1 MATLPSDPFPT
12 QTSCAHLNDALLS
25 NRPQN
30 SYLTLPG
37 LLNINCLSEDH
48 NNIRRQ
54 PLKMSFHVEPSA
66 MFNSMNTT
74 LEKQEQES
82 CYSQQTQ
89 LSSRLLPLYSSHR
102 PISDMNLSYSDSTA
116 LLCPL
121 DTYCTPAFPGQLGG
135 TALPPGGGSGGGAG
149 EALDGGGGG

>member
-12 QTSCAHLNDALLS
+12 QTSCAHLNDALFS

-48 NNIRRQ
+48 NNRRRQ
-54 PLKMSFHVEPSA
+54 PLKMSFHVKPSA

-82 CYSQQTQ
+82 CYSQQT
-89 LSSRLLPLYSSHR
+89 
-102 PISDMNLSYSDSTA
+102 
-116 LLCPL
+116 
-121 DTYCTPAFPGQLGG
+121 
-135 TALPPGGGSGGGAG
+135 
-149 EALDGGGGG
+149 